1 VAEKAAS
8 VAAAVVATSTDPAA
22 GHFRRGPVD
31 HELGRAGAFLQLHQ
45 VL

>member
-1 VAEKAAS
+1 
-8 VAAAVVATSTDPAA
+8 VAAAVVATVATSTDPAA